1 MRRMTKRVRLTNK
14 HFFAAAACAASL
26 GASAWAQPRAVE
38 SAPVYVARLTFDVC
52 AAALEQGPN
61 GLAQIVEHAVGERG
75 LAITIAGPLSS
86 LPGDMGERFARILGA
101 EPDAPVRVFGP
112 PRQEDDTF
120 IASVVREDA
129 QSCAVV
135 AQGGPETLDIVRAR
149 LIQGSQQWEVES
161 SRDGATLYR
170 RIGEGR
176 IGRIRMILA
185 PRRAAGGF
193 DQIIF
198 FQEQPSAVVGPN
210 Q

>member
-1 MRRMTKRVRLTNK
+1 MIKII
-14 HFFAAAACAASL
+14 FAAAIGAAL
-26 GASAWAQPRAVE
+26 IATPAKAQSRAVE

-61 GLAQIVEHAVGERG
+61 GLTQIVEHAVGERG
-75 LAITIAGPLSS
+75 LAITGAGPLSS
-86 LPGDMGERFARILGA
+86 LPGDMGVRFARILGA
-101 EPDAPVRVFGP
+101 QGDTPVRVFGP
-112 PRQEDDTF
+112 PTQMADGF
-120 IASVVREDA
+120 IVSVVREDA

-135 AQGGPETLDIVRAR
+135 VQGGAEALDIVRAR
-149 LIQGSQQWEVES
+149 LVHNSQQWEMDS
-161 SRDGATLYR
+161 TQNGATLYR

-185 PRRAAGGF
+185 PRRAIGGV

-198 FQEQPSAVVGPN
+198 FQEQAPATTGPT

>member
-1 MRRMTKRVRLTNK
+1 MRTLI
-14 HFFAAAACAASL
+14 FAAACAAL
-26 GASAWAQPRAVE
+26 TASVALAQPRTAE

-75 LAITIAGPLSS
+75 LAITGAGPLSS
-86 LPGDMGERFARILGA
+86 LPGDMGPRFARILGA
-101 EPDAPVRVFGP
+101 SPDAPVRVFGP
-112 PRQEDDTF
+112 PTQAPDSF

-129 QSCAVV
+129 QGCAVL
-135 AQGGPETLDIVRAR
+135 AQGGSDALDIVRAR
-149 LIQGSQQWEVES
+149 LVQGAQQWTLES

-198 FQEQPSAVVGPN
+198 FQEAAPAAAGPT